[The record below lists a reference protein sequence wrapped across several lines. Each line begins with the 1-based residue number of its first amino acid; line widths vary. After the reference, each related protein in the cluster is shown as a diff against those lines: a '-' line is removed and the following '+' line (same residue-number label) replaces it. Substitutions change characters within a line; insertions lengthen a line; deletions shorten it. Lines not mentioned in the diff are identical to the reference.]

1 MSARLVGNFALFQ
14 LGWLV
19 AVLGAA
25 RGYPLAGVLYA
36 GAWALGHHW
45 HVRDGRLSELM
56 FVAASAAFGF
66 VVDSV
71 LVLAGVIAFPDYARL
86 GFPSTIWMVC
96 LWLMFAMTLRHSL
109 GWLRGRYT
117 LAAVLG
123 GVFGPL
129 AYWAGSR
136 LGAIELAETGL
147 AIASVAAAWALSMV
161 GLLRLEAITRCD
173 ARWSA
178 CGVKRSV
185 SS

>member
-45 HVRDGRLSELM
+45 HLRGGRLSELM
-56 FVAASAAFGF
+56 FAAASAALGF
-66 VVDSV
+66 LVDSL
-71 LVLAGVIAFPDYARL
+71 LVLAGVIAFPDYARV

-109 GWLRGRYT
+109 GWLRGRYI

-136 LGAIELAETGL
+136 LGAVELAETGVAL
-147 AIASVAAAWALSMV
+147 AAVAAAWSVSMV
-161 GLLRLEAITRCD
+161 GLLRLERITRRQALCSGQSL
-173 ARWSA
+173 RGSA
-178 CGVKRSV
+178 